1 MEPKN
6 TGEASLIVDLLQIH
20 KLFSWR
26 LYRVDLLGFLVAWA
40 MVAAFIVFYLWLAT
54 W

>member
-1 MEPKN
+1 MEPKK
-6 TGEASLIVDLLQIH
+6 TGEASLIVDLLHLH
-20 KLFSWR
+20 KQFSWSR
-26 LYRVDLLGFLVAWA
+26 YRVDLLGFLGAWA